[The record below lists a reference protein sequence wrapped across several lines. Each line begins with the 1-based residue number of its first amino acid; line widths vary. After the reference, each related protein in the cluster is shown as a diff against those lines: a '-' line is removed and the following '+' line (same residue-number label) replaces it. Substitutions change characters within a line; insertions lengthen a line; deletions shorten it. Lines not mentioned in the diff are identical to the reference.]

1 MAETTFAADPKTQ
14 DIVVTRE
21 FDAPRDLV
29 FKVLTDPTLI
39 PRWWGPRQYTTR
51 VDKMDVRPGGQWR
64 FVHQETDGS
73 GTEHAFH
80 GVYHAVVPPERIVQ
94 TFEWEGFPGHVAMET
109 MTLEEVGGKTR
120 MTVTS
125 VFQTVADRDGMWAT
139 GMQSGARDTHDRL
152 EELLQTLKT
161 EPVKT
166 R

>member
-1 MAETTFAADPKTQ
+1 MAETTFVADPKTQ

-21 FDAPRDLV
+21 FEAPRELV

-39 PRWWGPRQYTTR
+39 PQWWGPRQYTTT
-51 VDKMDVRPGGQWR
+51 VDKMDVRPGGRWR
-64 FVHQETDGS
+64 FVQQDGS
-73 GTEHAFH
+73 GNEYAFH

-94 TFEWEGFPGHVAMET
+94 TFEFEGATDHVAMET
-109 MTLEEVGGKTR
+109 LTLEEVGGRTR

-125 VFQTVADRDGMWAT
+125 VFQTVADRDAMWAS
-139 GMQSGARDTHDRL
+139 GMESGAREAYDRL

-161 EPVKT
+161 GPVKA